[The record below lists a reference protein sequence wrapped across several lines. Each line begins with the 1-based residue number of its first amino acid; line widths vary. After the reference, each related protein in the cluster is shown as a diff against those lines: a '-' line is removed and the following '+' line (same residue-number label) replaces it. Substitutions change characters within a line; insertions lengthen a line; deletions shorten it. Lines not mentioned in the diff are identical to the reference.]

1 MEDSHSAIFKLV
13 MFQGLN
19 YIIASLKRKRKE
31 KCISIPV
38 DCLVKLELKYRL

>member
-1 MEDSHSAIFKLV
+1 MEGSYSAVFKLV

-19 YIIASLKRKRKE
+19 DIIASLKRERKE

-38 DCLVKLELKYRL
+38 DCLVKLEL